1 MKNVDQNLNLRARHP
16 DFQKFIDFNN
26 AESER
31 VRQQYNC
38 LLNVAYGNHSLQALD
53 VFPSEVPNSPILV
66 FIHGGYW
73 RALDKSSYSFVA
85 EPFIKQNYSVFV
97 INYRLIPQVSLPELV
112 KDVESA
118 IAWIQTQAHQY
129 NGNPDQIILSGHSA
143 GGHLTLMIY
152 LLNPSLRY
160 QIKAICSISGLFDLK
175 PIQASYLN
183 DILQFDESTVKTY
196 SPIHYDLSIIQCP
209 LLLSVGLGET
219 PLFIKQSQGL
229 YEQNRNN
236 QLINYLGIKDLNHY
250 QIIHELG
257 RKGSELVEFI
267 LKNSREF
274 LKNNKK

>member
-1 MKNVDQNLNLRARHP
+1 MKNVDQHLNLRARHP

-26 AESER
+26 TESER

-38 LLNVAYGNHSLQALD
+38 SLNVAYDNDSLQALD

-73 RALDKSSYSFVA
+73 RALDKNSYSFVA

-97 INYRLIPQVSLPELV
+97 INYRLIPQVNLPELV
-112 KDVESA
+112 KDVEST

-129 NGNPDQIILSGHSA
+129 NGNPEQITLGGHSA
-143 GGHLTLMIY
+143 GGHLAVMIY
-152 LLNPSLRY
+152 LLNSTLRS
-160 QIKAICSISGLFDLK
+160 QIKAICSISGLFDLN
-175 PIQASYLN
+175 PIQSSYLN
-183 DILQFDESTVKTY
+183 DTLQLDESTVKTY

-219 PLFIKQSQGL
+219 PLFIEQSQDL
-229 YEQNRNN
+229 YEQNKSNP
-236 QLINYLGIKDLNHY
+236 LISYLGIKDLNHY

-257 RKGSELVEFI
+257 REGSELVKFI
-267 LKNSREF
+267 LG
-274 LKNNKK
+274 NNQK